1 MLPQIQIQTPDGV
14 KAYLFAKD
22 SVAYEQAIADGV
34 LIEGMDIVYRKY
46 LAHLLSD
53 MTMLMLVQIMPD
65 IGTAWSF
72 AGGPNV

>member
-14 KAYLFAKD
+14 KAYLFVKD

-46 LAHLLSD
+46 LVHLLSD